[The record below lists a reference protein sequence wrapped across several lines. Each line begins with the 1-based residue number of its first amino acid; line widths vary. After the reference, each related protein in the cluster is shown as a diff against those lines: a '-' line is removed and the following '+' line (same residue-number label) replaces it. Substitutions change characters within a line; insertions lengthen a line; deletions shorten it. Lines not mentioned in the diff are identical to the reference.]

1 MNKIKS
7 LLLGSAAGLVAIAGA
22 QAADLPVKAKAVE
35 YVKVCSLY
43 GAGFYYIPGTDTCL
57 KVGGY
62 VRADYRVNANLGP
75 GFVGQTNAVG
85 APWAV
90 PQVYNRAFNYYGT
103 NVRAAVTLDARS
115 QTAYGTLRSYAQFG
129 INSVGAGGGVAAPLG
144 ATPYIQFAYIQ
155 FAGFTFGNT
164 VSFFDIY
171 GITPFHLNHSPTI
184 DGGTGAYGSNVL
196 AYTAQFG
203 NGVSASI
210 SLEDPNPRRPGVFG
224 SNGAALVLVNSTKGV
239 NFPDLVANIK
249 IQQAWGWAQLSG
261 ALHDAS
267 GTWFGPAG
275 AGAFSPLNVATS
287 NNIGWAI
294 AAGGFFKIP
303 NTAGDTFG
311 IQVSY
316 GHGATGYVTNGVGYN
331 FIRDSQQTF
340 GIVTDAVFSNAA
352 IAGTGVAA
360 GATELTESW
369 AIQVGYEHVWQPGLK
384 SSIAGGYN
392 AVNYNANATNIICTA
407 ALAAAGCNPD
417 HSWYQIGSKTTWTPV
432 ANLDLSVDVMYTRLN
447 GMSYAA
453 AQVANPAIGGSGTN
467 AGLTG
472 AGIWSG
478 MFRAQRNFWP

>member
-1 MNKIKS
+1 MKTIKS
-7 LLLGSAAGLVAIAGA
+7 LLLGSAAAIVAIASA

-57 KVGGY
+57 KVGGF
-62 VRADYRVNANLGP
+62 VRADYYVNNVQGS
-75 GFVGQTNAVG
+75 GFTTVG
-85 APWAV
+85 
-90 PQVYNRAFNYYGT
+90 VYNRATNYYAT
-103 NVRAAVTLDARS
+103 RARAAVTLDARS
-115 QTAYGTLRSYAQFG
+115 QTSYGTLRSYAQFG
-129 INSVGAGGGVAAPLG
+129 INSNGSGLTTSA
-144 ATPYIQFAYIQ
+144 YIQLAYIQ
-155 FAGFTFGNT
+155 FAGFTFGNA

-171 GITPFHLNHSPTI
+171 GWDQLHMNHRSWTN
-184 DGGTGAYGSNVL
+184 GASGSQGVNLL
-196 AYTAQFG
+196 AYTASFG

-267 GTWFGPAG
+267 GTWFGPAT
-275 AGAFSPLNVATS
+275 AGVFGPAQSSAG
-287 NNIGWAI
+287 NNLGWAI

-340 GIVTDAVFSNAA
+340 GIVNDAVFSNAA